1 MLVRKKLVNLLS
13 LLIIMCAGSAHAFD
27 LEDYAT
33 TYRATRD
40 SYLKAGNEQ
49 RLAEGPWA
57 ASARAMIDL
66 QIGEQLRNDNAEA
79 VELLV
84 KMKSKMAQCGI

>member
-27 LEDYAT
+27 LGNYAT

-40 SYLKAGNEQ
+40 LYLKAGNEQ

-84 KMKSKMAQCGI
+84 KMKSKIAQCGM

>member
-40 SYLKAGNEQ
+40 AYLKAANEQ
-49 RLAEGPWA
+49 KLAEGPWA
-57 ASARAMIDL
+57 ASARAWLDVEMN
-66 QIGEQLRNDNAEA
+66 EQLKNENAKA
-79 VELLV
+79 VELLI
-84 KMKSKMAQCGI
+84 KMKSKIAQCGM